1 MNKNNTIKP
10 KESARTE
17 TVDDLKRGRLKKSGY
32 KQDDNKR
39 VRNYGK
45 EFSKKSTERKQT
57 IATTQHVQCVISITH
72 FLSVLI

>member
-32 KQDDNKR
+32 KQNDNK
-39 VRNYGK
+39 
-45 EFSKKSTERKQT
+45 SKS
-57 IATTQHVQCVISITH
+57 
-72 FLSVLI
+72 